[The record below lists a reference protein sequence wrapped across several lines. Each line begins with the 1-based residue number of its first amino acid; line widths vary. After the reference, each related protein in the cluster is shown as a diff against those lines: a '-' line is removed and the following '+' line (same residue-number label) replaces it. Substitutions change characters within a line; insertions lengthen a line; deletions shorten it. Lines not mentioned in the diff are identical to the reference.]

1 MTVVEGGV
9 ADGIGVVAR
18 AVAAIGVSR
27 ISDPVRVVILSLG
40 LWSGDGY
47 TSENQCECSDWSDKS
62 LEGHCV

>member
-9 ADGIGVVAR
+9 TDGIGVVAR

-27 ISDPVRVVILSLG
+27 VSDAVGVVILSLG

-47 TSENQCECSDWSDKS
+47 ASDDQCECSDWSDKR
-62 LEGHCV
+62 LKGHCV